1 MEYQQRLLPSQR
13 FENALKDHTNYSYFA
28 GDVDTSVISRTAN
41 YSGRKSEKTKLNWK
55 DFKAE
60 AYESNQDEEAKKEKV
75 SEIVSDNFGKF
86 VNLANYIIEEP
97 QICHTT
103 DRLRKVCDL
112 FRHMQ
117 LRQLPVIN
125 PQDGKLVGIITR
137 QDIFSFM
144 QI

>member
-1 MEYQQRLLPSQR
+1 M
-13 FENALKDHTNYSYFA
+13 
-28 GDVDTSVISRTAN
+28 SRTAN
-41 YSGRKSEKTKLNWK
+41 YSGRKSEKNKLNWI

-60 AYESNQDEEAKKEKV
+60 PYESKYDEEDRKKEV
-75 SEIVSDNFGKF
+75 SDIVSDNFGKF

>member
-1 MEYQQRLLPSQR
+1 MLPAQR
-13 FENALKDHTNYSYFA
+13 FRNALEDHTTYSQFA

-41 YSGRKSEKTKLNWK
+41 YQGAKSERAKLNWK

-60 AYESNQDEEAKKEKV
+60 AYESNQDEESKKKEV
-75 SEIVSDNFGKF
+75 SDIVSDNFGKY